1 MRGDAGGRTGRDGG
15 NGDESD
21 RGDLGGP
28 LWFQVL
34 GPVRA
39 WRDGQAL
46 TLGSPQQRATLAAL
60 LLRGG

>member
-46 TLGSPQQRATLAAL
+46 TLGSPQQRA
-60 LLRGG
+60 